1 MIEGMKCDGEQNKC
15 LINFCVVQYDCF
27 DGGFV
32 IVWGVI
38 FYLRV
43 YGVLCYQ
50 EQIRIRYIDE
60 DFYLIVRLFFDV
72 ICIVF
77 VLVEMIIDYVKE
89 IFWISILRQI
99 L

>member
-38 FYLRV
+38 FNLRV
-43 YGVLCYQ
+43 YGVVCMLLGMDQ
-50 EQIRIRYIDE
+50 NQIYR
-60 DFYLIVRLFFDV
+60 
-72 ICIVF
+72 
-77 VLVEMIIDYVKE
+77 
-89 IFWISILRQI
+89 
-99 L
+99 

>member
-43 YGVLCYQ
+43 YQ
-50 EQIRIRYIDE
+50 EWIRISYRDE
-60 DFYLIVRLFFDV
+60 DVYLIVRLFFDV

-77 VLVEMIIDYVKE
+77 VLVEIIMDYVKE
-89 IFWISILRQI
+89 ILWISILRQI